1 MIRFA
6 PGLADRLARLAL
18 ALASIAVV
26 TSCGSGAVGPSTVVN
41 DPTQITI
48 QPGQCTVSG
57 TTVTCNNPAILY
69 SGLPTT
75 FVITG
80 GTGSYILSS
89 NNQQV
94 LPVSGNITGGS
105 VTLFPNPV
113 LVDTDVILTARD
125 TGTTPIATAKAT
137 VKPGTVA
144 NNITITPTS
153 AQNAACAP
161 AICSGGD
168 ALVSA
173 TISQGG
179 IPLPARGVR
188 FDVVTGDFH
197 FVTTDQVTGV
207 ETLSASV
214 TVFSDQAGKV
224 TARIRANAGA
234 ANQTALLQVTDIGTS
249 AFQRTSFVIVQS
261 TGSSPGFFVTPTQIT
276 FQGTRQNECASFGTS
291 ASVFVFGGVPPYTV
305 SNSSPFQVTPNF
317 ISVSGGSYSVT
328 PNGPCVAP
336 PGLPIVVTD
345 STGHTATTT
354 VANIPGT
361 TAPPALTAQPAK
373 VTLSSC
379 TGSASV
385 TVGGGA
391 PVQGQYFAS
400 AGSNAITAAVS
411 GNTVTIS
418 RANPSPATAGP
429 VNVGISD
436 GITTTSVEVDLVGQG
451 AGVCPTP
458 AAGPFA
464 ASSPS
469 VTLNDCTNPAQV
481 TLSGGS
487 GTYGASSNNT
497 SVAVTVTGN
506 ILSIKRTNPSAA
518 LVGTATVTATDG
530 VSTPQ
535 TITVTGLGAGASACP
550 TGPTAFAA
558 IPTSVTLNACTDV
571 GQVVLSGGSGPP
583 YSAASGNTSVTATV
597 IGNILSIGRKSPS
610 VAIASS
616 PVTVTASDG
625 VSAQPITVNLAGAGG
640 GACP

>member
-1 MIRFA
+1 MKNTGTLFVIRFA

-18 ALASIAVV
+18 AVASIATV

-48 QPGQCTVSG
+48 QPGQCTVTG
-57 TTVTCNNPAILY
+57 ATVTCNNPAILY
-69 SGLPTT
+69 ANLPTT

-94 LPVSGNITGGS
+94 LPVSGSIVGSS
-105 VTLFPNPV
+105 VTLVANPV
-113 LVDTDVILTARD
+113 LADTDVILTARD

-188 FDVVTGDFH
+188 FDVVTGDFR
-197 FVTTDQVTGV
+197 FVTTDPATGV

-214 TVFSDQAGKV
+214 TVISDQTGKV

-234 ANQTALLQVTDIGTS
+234 VNQTALLQVTDIGTG

-276 FQGTRQNECASFGTS
+276 FQGSQQNQCANFDVS

-305 SNSSPFQVTPNF
+305 SNSTPFSVTPTF
-317 ISVSGGSYSVT
+317 IPSSGGSYSVT
-328 PNGPCVAP
+328 PNGPCIAP
-336 PGLPIVVTD
+336 PGLPITVTD
-345 STGHTATTT
+345 SSGHTATTT
-354 VANIPGT
+354 VANIQGT
-361 TAPPALTAQPAK
+361 TAPPALSVSPTK

-379 TGSASV
+379 DGRASV

-391 PVQGQYFAS
+391 PRGGYLAS
-400 AGSNAITAAVS
+400 AGSNAITTSVS
-411 GNTVTIS
+411 GSIVSIS

-436 GITTTSVEVDLVGQG
+436 GITTVSVEVDLVGQG
-451 AGVCPTP
+451 AGACPTP
-458 AAGPFA
+458 ATTAFA
-464 ASSPS
+464 VNPPT
-469 VTLNDCTNPAQV
+469 VTLTGCTGAAQV
-481 TLSGGS
+481 LLSGGS
-487 GTYGASSNNT
+487 GAYSAASNNG
-497 SVAVTVTGN
+497 SVTATVSGSV
-506 ILSIKRTNPSAA
+506 LSISRTNPSAA
-518 LVGTATVTATDG
+518 FTPPATVTATDG
-530 VSTPQ
+530 LTNIP
-535 TITVTGLGAGASACP
+535 ITVTAPGAGSAVCP
-550 TGPTAFAA
+550 
-558 IPTSVTLNACTDV
+558 
-571 GQVVLSGGSGPP
+571 
-583 YSAASGNTSVTATV
+583 
-597 IGNILSIGRKSPS
+597 
-610 VAIASS
+610 
-616 PVTVTASDG
+616 
-625 VSAQPITVNLAGAGG
+625 
-640 GACP
+640 

>member
-26 TSCGSGAVGPSTVVN
+26 TSCGSGAVGPSTIVN

-48 QPGQCTVSG
+48 QPGQCTVAG

-89 NNQQV
+89 NNQAV
-94 LPVSGNITGGS
+94 LPVSGNISGSS
-105 VTLFPNPV
+105 VTLIPSPV
-113 LVDTDVILTARD
+113 LADTDVILTARD

-153 AQNAACAP
+153 AQSAACAP

-188 FDVVTGDFH
+188 FDVVTGDFR
-197 FVTTDQVTGV
+197 FVTTDPVTGV

-224 TARIRANAGA
+224 SARIRANAGA
-234 ANQTALLQVTDIGTS
+234 ANQTALLQVTDIGTG

-261 TGSSPGFFVTPTQIT
+261 TGSSPGFFVTPTEIT
-276 FQGTRQNECASFGTS
+276 FQGARQNECASFGIS

-305 SNSSPFQVTPNF
+305 SNSGSGAFSVTPTF
-317 ISVSGGSYSVT
+317 ISSSGGSYSVT
-328 PNGPCVAP
+328 PLGPCVS

-345 STGHTATTT
+345 SAGHTATTT
-354 VANIPGT
+354 VSNIQGT
-361 TAPPALTAQPAK
+361 TAAPPLTALPAK

-379 TGSASV
+379 TGAASV
-385 TVGGGA
+385 TVAGGA
-391 PVQGQYFAS
+391 PTGGVYLAS
-400 AGSNAITAAVS
+400 PGSNAITASAT
-411 GNTVTIS
+411 GNVVTIQ
-418 RANPSPATAGP
+418 RATSPATAGP
-429 VNVGISD
+429 VFVGITD

-451 AGVCPTP
+451 AGACP
-458 AAGPFA
+458 ALI
-464 ASSPS
+464 ASPSS
-469 VTLNDCTNPAQV
+469 VTLSSCSAVPVTISGGTGPYAAVSSDSSVFVPSGTFVLTFNVVRTSPSASFTGPATVTVTDTNNPSRTISIPV
-481 TLSGGS
+481 TATGIGAGS
-487 GTYGASSNNT
+487 GT
-497 SVAVTVTGN
+497 
-506 ILSIKRTNPSAA
+506 
-518 LVGTATVTATDG
+518 
-530 VSTPQ
+530 
-535 TITVTGLGAGASACP
+535 
-550 TGPTAFAA
+550 GP
-558 IPTSVTLNACTDV
+558 C
-571 GQVVLSGGSGPP
+571 
-583 YSAASGNTSVTATV
+583 
-597 IGNILSIGRKSPS
+597 
-610 VAIASS
+610 
-616 PVTVTASDG
+616 
-625 VSAQPITVNLAGAGG
+625 
-640 GACP
+640 